1 MKPSLLLLAAGMGSR
16 YGGLKQID
24 AFGPHG
30 ESILDYSIYDALQC
44 GFEKFI
50 FIIREEIRAD
60 FEKFFKGKFPD
71 HVEVHFVAQKLSDIP
86 AGYDVHPDRVKP
98 WGTAHAVYAGRQVVN
113 EPVGVI
119 NADDYYGREALQ
131 SLYDYLSEVKTSTP
145 QHMCTVSYHLG
156 NTLSDHGTVNR
167 GICKLNDHG
176 HLISIT
182 ERKGIGTSSDGV
194 ISCTEGDETII
205 LASSDLASMNM
216 FGLTE
221 LFFTRTEEMLVD
233 FLEGGAAQLKSEL
246 YIPEVVTDLIAS
258 GTMVMDVLDSEGEW
272 FGVTYQED
280 KPHVESRI
288 ASLISEGVYPAQ
300 LWS

>member
-60 FEKFFKGKFPD
+60 FEAFFKGKFP
-71 HVEVHFVAQKLSDIP
+71 EGIELHFVAQELSDIP
-86 AGYDVHPDRVKP
+86 SGYDVHPDRVKP
-98 WGTAHAVYAGRQVVN
+98 WGTAHAVYAGRHVVS

-131 SLYDYLSEVKTSTP
+131 TLHDYLSNVEHSHP

-167 GICKLNDHG
+167 GICQLNGHG

-182 ERKGIGTSSDGV
+182 ERKGIGTSADGV
-194 ISCTEGDETII
+194 ISCKEGDDLIV
-205 LASSDLASMNM
+205 LSPDDLASMNM
-216 FGLTE
+216 FGLTD
-221 LFFTRTEEMLVD
+221 LFFRRTEEMLTD
-233 FLEGGAAQLKSEL
+233 FLQDGASQLKSEL

-258 GTMVMDVLDSEGEW
+258 GAMVMDVLDSEGEW

-288 ASLISEGVYPAQ
+288 ASLISEGVYPSQ